1 MSLSSALFERMV
13 ADEPLAAL
21 LAVYAGQPAVFTT
34 DPPPDDAEL
43 PYVITPGELATNPFD
58 TKDKRGLELFQDIR
72 CYTARTGS
80 ALAVGNIAARVRALF
95 HRQPLVVDGRPSL
108 LTSVTGPRVAP
119 DDDAYGRLLTVRVL
133 LDPA

>member
-1 MSLSSALFERMV
+1 MSLSASLYARMV

-21 LAVYAGQPAVFTT
+21 LAVYDGKPAVFTI
-34 DPPPDDAEL
+34 DPPPEDAVL

-58 TKDKRGLELFQDIR
+58 TKDLRGLELFQDVR

-80 ALAVGNIAARVRALF
+80 AIDVDAIAARVRAMF
-95 HRQPLVVDGRPSL
+95 HRQPIAVDGRQSL
-108 LTSVTGPRVAP
+108 LTSVTGPRIAP

-133 LDPA
+133 LDPT